1 MREQNYGRDQK
12 KKMSYYDL
20 PDDREIRSELLEPE
34 SMSRGFRGFNSLPP
48 IHHSPP
54 PSPLRS
60 SFMRAGGG
68 GVSPPRGAPMVQPL
82 PPSTTGLS
90 ALERDTA
97 LLEARDLLQHAN
109 SCLRRDREAAVDGA
123 PPTACEKPHCPSM
136 KAVLEHIPTCTAGPA
151 CTFQHCIMAKGII
164 RMAKEEALKK
174 GKTIVREEPRTKAQ
188 ATKVSGSNQESD
200 APTNG
205 NGNGTTNGVLKKEA
219 RPKPKSQL
227 EEYREKMEKERRERD
242 GQTRKEGDEANEAG
256 GERNKTE
263 NGSHAASSI
272 ANGSTKQDGGQPIV
286 IDEEPSG
293 PVDVLSGILSS
304 QAATQNVRKPLGPTT
319 VETKEGRVE
328 IPGRSFANLQYR
340 GVQYSVGD
348 FVYVRSERGG
358 EPEIHRLDRLF
369 EREGI
374 RTILGRRFYRAQM
387 ETFHEPTRNF
397 YEKEL
402 ARSSLNAIMPIS
414 RLLSRCYV
422 MPVHHYNTHH
432 AEGVSEKDTYVC
444 EFNYFPKMR
453 QWEKIEQGGF
463 WKPPPGV
470 NIVPREQPLGAKR
483 MEEVQ
488 HAKRRANPIN
498 VQVSEKKSD
507 VLSSILG
514 DMQSASGPP
523 PKKSKHLDDKDDGDG
538 TMPSKP
544 LQPTK
549 ASSSNLLSTVLA
561 SQSQLSVT
569 GSKSS
574 PSTLPPKS
582 RPAAE
587 PSTAVAPSPD
597 RLSGLLASGLSVMPA
612 SGLAPKTAPAEST
625 KASVAPSDRLSGL
638 LASGLSVKPAVEI
651 SGPPRAAD
659 EKQETTPSQPDRL
672 SGLLASGI
680 SVKPTT
686 ETPKPR
692 APDPTKG
699 PGAPPADRLSGLL
712 ASGLSVT
719 KRSVPVPAPGVT
731 AQEAASYNSMFSL

>member
-1 MREQNYGRDQK
+1 M
-12 KKMSYYDL
+12 
-20 PDDREIRSELLEPE
+20 
-34 SMSRGFRGFNSLPP
+34 
-48 IHHSPP
+48 
-54 PSPLRS
+54 
-60 SFMRAGGG
+60 
-68 GVSPPRGAPMVQPL
+68 
-82 PPSTTGLS
+82 
-90 ALERDTA
+90 
-97 LLEARDLLQHAN
+97 
-109 SCLRRDREAAVDGA
+109 
-123 PPTACEKPHCPSM
+123 
-136 KAVLEHIPTCTAGPA
+136 
-151 CTFQHCIMAKGII
+151 
-164 RMAKEEALKK
+164 
-174 GKTIVREEPRTKAQ
+174 
-188 ATKVSGSNQESD
+188 
-200 APTNG
+200 
-205 NGNGTTNGVLKKEA
+205 
-219 RPKPKSQL
+219 
-227 EEYREKMEKERRERD
+227 
-242 GQTRKEGDEANEAG
+242 
-256 GERNKTE
+256 
-263 NGSHAASSI
+263 
-272 ANGSTKQDGGQPIV
+272 
-286 IDEEPSG
+286 
-293 PVDVLSGILSS
+293 
-304 QAATQNVRKPLGPTT
+304 
-319 VETKEGRVE
+319 
-328 IPGRSFANLQYR
+328 
-340 GVQYSVGD
+340 
-348 FVYVRSERGG
+348 G

-507 VLSSILG
+507 LLSSILG

-523 PKKSKHLDDKDDGDG
+523 PKKSKQSDGKDDGDGDATFG

-587 PSTAVAPSPD
+587 PSPD